1 MLGGLL
7 RASSAVFLPAF
18 DCCQHCPTVV
28 AEVRRSPYA
37 AQQWPSDVFAVCAV
51 SRHWHFVVADLE
63 SKSAAKRRKPQKVGH
78 IPVPASRG
86 RAPSRP
92 ATINLTHVFPR
103 PLATTDNAETRDL
116 VLKTRGVVRR
126 PRTTPLRSR
135 VCGISLLAYDQG
147 FKRTLLTVAGT

>member
-1 MLGGLL
+1 MRPSNGLPTFL
-7 RASSAVFLPAF
+7 RFARFRAIGISLLLIW
-18 DCCQHCPTVV
+18 
-28 AEVRRSPYA
+28 SPSPPRNGA
-37 AQQWPSDVFAVCAV
+37 N
-51 SRHWHFVVADLE
+51 R
-63 SKSAAKRRKPQKVGH
+63 KRLA

-103 PLATTDNAETRDL
+103 PLATTDNAETCDL

-147 FKRTLLTVAGT
+147 FMRTLLTVAGT